1 MEETNLNTTKRSFIF
16 VLLFLSVLIVFSVN
30 TAFAAETMDDT
41 YGKVLVDFQLITG
54 YNGDLMEDKNITRVE
69 MIAIISK
76 LYASD
81 FKSYVP
87 PTVAT
92 FDDVKTT
99 HWGYKYV
106 EFAYEKGIT
115 TGKSANIFGASDAVN
130 YNQVSIFLIKALGY
144 DLKGLQYSTAATE
157 IADQYGLSLL
167 LPTDNTAILVRGDVF
182 ELIVKALLLD
192 DVAGVLGFEMI
203 TSNSVQK
210 DSFISRASEIINT
223 PVAVYV
229 GDGFFNIYY
238 ANGDLYTGEFDGSF
252 PKGNGILK
260 FADGNLYIG
269 QFDKG
274 MFNGY
279 GILIWP
285 EGDYYEGEWANDAYN
300 GLGTYTFLDGSYQY
314 GEWIN
319 DLLVKPIKEVTPS
332 EIEAGTVIAS
342 DNLSIKVVGIDGLP
356 LKGIALTVLDET
368 NDVSYNLISN
378 ESGVLEVPKVGDFA
392 IISLSLGDNSA
403 YRFTLSKDAYMVTTV
418 GTYKSDVTF
427 ELYK

>member
-1 MEETNLNTTKRSFIF
+1 MEETLLNTTKKSINY
-16 VLLFLSVLIVFSVN
+16 VLIILSVLIIFSVN
-30 TAFAAETMDDT
+30 MTFAVDTMDDT
-41 YGKVLVDFQLITG
+41 YGKVLADFQLITG
-54 YNGDLMEDKNITRVE
+54 YKGDLMEDKNITRVE

-76 LYASD
+76 LYASE

-87 PTVAT
+87 PAVAT

-106 EFAYEKGIT
+106 EFAFEKGIT
-115 TGKSANIFGASDAVN
+115 TGKSARTFGVSDAVN
-130 YNQVSIFLIKALGY
+130 YNQVSIFLIKALGF
-144 DLKGLQYSTAATE
+144 DLKEIQYTTAAEE
-157 IADQYGLSLL
+157 IADQYGLRLL
-167 LPTDNTAILVRGDVF
+167 LPTDNTALLARGDVF

-192 DVAGVLGFEMI
+192 DVAGVSGFEMI

-210 DSFISRASEIINT
+210 EAFITRASDIINT
-223 PVAVYV
+223 PVAIYI
-229 GDGFFNIYY
+229 GDSFFNIYY

-285 EGDYYEGEWANDAYN
+285 EGDYYEGEWANDSYN

-314 GEWIN
+314 GEWLN

-332 EIEAGTVIAS
+332 DIDAGTVVATDI
-342 DNLSIKVVGIDGLP
+342 LRIKIIGVDGLP
-356 LKGIALTVLDET
+356 LKGIALTVHDET

-378 ESGVLEVPKVGDFA
+378 DSGILEVPKVGSFA
-392 IISLSLGDNSA
+392 ILSLSLGNNSA
-403 YRFTLSKDAYMVTTV
+403 YQFTLSKDAYMVTTV

-427 ELYK
+427 EIYK

>member
-1 MEETNLNTTKRSFIF
+1 MEEMILNTTKKSFVY
-16 VLLFLSVLIVFSVN
+16 VLLILSVLTIFSVN
-30 TAFAAETMDDT
+30 MAFAADTIDDT
-41 YGKVLVDFQLITG
+41 YGKVLADFKLITG
-54 YNGDLMEDKNITRVE
+54 YNGDLMENKNITRVE

-76 LYASD
+76 LYASE
-81 FKSYVP
+81 FESYVP
-87 PTVAT
+87 PKVAT
-92 FDDVKTT
+92 FEDVKTT

-106 EFAYEKGIT
+106 EFAYDKGIT
-115 TGKSANIFGASDAVN
+115 TGKSVNLFGATDAVN

-144 DLKGLQYSTAATE
+144 DLKGIQYSTAATE

-167 LPTDNTAILVRGDVF
+167 LPTDNTELLVRGDVF

-203 TSNSVQK
+203 SSNSVQK
-210 DSFISRASEIINT
+210 ESFISRASEIINT
-223 PVAVYV
+223 PVAIYV
-229 GDGFFNIYY
+229 GDNFFNIYY

-285 EGDYYEGEWANDAYN
+285 EGDYYEGEWANDSYN

-314 GEWIN
+314 GEWLN

-332 EIEAGTVIAS
+332 EIEAGTVVAT
-342 DNLSIKVVGIDGLP
+342 DNLSIKVIGIDGLP
-356 LKGIALTVLDET
+356 LKGIAITVLDET

-378 ESGVLEVPKVGDFA
+378 EGGILEVPKVGDFA
-392 IISLSLGDNSA
+392 ILSLSLGDNSA

-427 ELYK
+427 ELIK